1 MKLQIPAVVM
11 LTLFAG
17 AASAQEI
24 RPEVKARQGQFQ
36 TLAIN
41 LGILG
46 GMARGDLAYD
56 AARAEAAARSIAGVS
71 MVDLAALFPEGTDS
85 MSIDGTRAE
94 PAIWSDLPDVLTKW
108 QALGTGAAAMQAAAA
123 KGPQDIGAAIGG
135 LAGACKACH
144 DAYRTPD

>member
-1 MKLQIPAVVM
+1 
-11 LTLFAG
+11 
-17 AASAQEI
+17 
-24 RPEVKARQGQFQ
+24 
-36 TLAIN
+36 
-41 LGILG
+41 
-46 GMARGDLAYD
+46 MARGDLAYD

-94 PAIWSDLPDVLTKW
+94 PAIWGDLPDVLTKW